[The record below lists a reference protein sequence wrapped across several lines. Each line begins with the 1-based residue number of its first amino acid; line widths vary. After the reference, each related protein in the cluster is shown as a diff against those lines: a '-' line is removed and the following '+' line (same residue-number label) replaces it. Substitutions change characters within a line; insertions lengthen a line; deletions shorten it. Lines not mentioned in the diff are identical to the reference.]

1 MFRFIELGGSIDLLR
16 FVFGAKGRKGDEGS
30 NGGGGR
36 LTIVCKFLPGGYKNI
51 NMLSIRLYD
60 FLKDSG
66 HDKQMNDFPPFAGSC
81 CLY

>member
-1 MFRFIELGGSIDLLR
+1 MIYFGLYLVRREEKETKEATEVAADLLS
-16 FVFGAKGRKGDEGS
+16 FVS
-30 NGGGGR
+30 SYQ
-36 LTIVCKFLPGGYKNI
+36 GYKNI